1 MAGVACCVCTKHLL
15 ACLVQNIAE
24 WEMTDDDIEVAIKLA
39 DKSGDGRID
48 YDEFI
53 AFVFGGDEPV
63 YQQQISIKSVLP
75 EQQPLQVQA
84 APAQAAAAEAD
95 MLPSATVDA
104 PHNPAET
111 LTMSNNSW
119 PKAQEELPASQPPA
133 PQPPFSGLH
142 SMQAA
147 VLAVRQQ
154 SLTDAWVAAHAADP
168 PPADPAE
175 ATSQAGTTYD
185 NALYQ
190 EEAPSAPHA
199 GAAHYV
205 PLWELEDPATSS
217 DMQKPA
223 EQPGDDVRLDIQTDQ
238 AMLDDMQ
245 LPAEPHFGAHGSQQS
260 AHRLASFG
268 EDDLGAQE
276 QISNALFCTQWP
288 HYLQQG
294 SEALQPPA
302 DERSSAASDGSRNS
316 GTLHTL
322 PIADLE
328 QGSEP
333 GGLQAVVHGDAV
345 HFNMPLEAHQ
355 LAEGIPEAAQPDS
368 TALRPAPQQSSRQ
381 QHAAK
386 PSASTTAPL
395 KAPRKLPAL
404 SYAQLSQGVNRSQA
418 KRQQLHR
425 QL

>member
-1 MAGVACCVCTKHLL
+1 
-15 ACLVQNIAE
+15 
-24 WEMTDDDIEVAIKLA
+24 MTDVDIEVAIKLA

-53 AFVFGGDEPV
+53 AFVFGDDEPG
-63 YQQQISIKSVLP
+63 YQQQTTIKSVLP
-75 EQQPLQVQA
+75 EQQPLQLQA

-104 PHNPAET
+104 PPNSAER
-111 LTMSNNSW
+111 LTMSSNSW
-119 PKAQEELPASQPPA
+119 PKAQEELPASQATA
-133 PQPPFSGLH
+133 PQPPSSGLD

-154 SLTDAWVAAHAADP
+154 SLTDAWVAAHAADMA
-168 PPADPAE
+168 PADPAE
-175 ATSQAGTTYD
+175 AMSQAGTTYD

-190 EEAPSAPHA
+190 EEVPSAPHA
-199 GAAHYV
+199 GAAHHV
-205 PLWELEDPATSS
+205 PLWELEDPVTSS
-217 DMQKPA
+217 DMQLPA

-238 AMLDDMQ
+238 VILGDMQ
-245 LPAEPHFGAHGSQQS
+245 LPAEPQYEAQWSQQP

-276 QISNALFCTQWP
+276 HIGNAPCRTQWP
-288 HYLQQG
+288 HCLQQG
-294 SEALQPPA
+294 SEALQLPA
-302 DERSSAASDGSRNS
+302 DEKSPAASDGSRNS
-316 GTLHTL
+316 GTD
-322 PIADLE
+322 PE

-355 LAEGIPEAAQPDS
+355 LAGGIPEAAQPDV
-368 TALRPAPQQSSRQ
+368 TALRPAHQQSGQQ
-381 QHAAK
+381 QHATK
-386 PSASTTAPL
+386 PSGSTKAPL

-418 KRQQLHR
+418 QNQQLHR